1 MNDTLA
7 PRNRQLALTHA
18 VLADALE
25 KHRFDFGVFISVV
38 VTPDGTCKVE
48 LALSGDGPQSL
59 ERTIPEVMRR
69 LAVEVE
75 TRMKKQGRDWLRSM
89 S

>member
-7 PRNRQLALTHA
+7 PRNRQLALTQA
-18 VLADALE
+18 VLEEALE
-25 KHRFDFGVFISVV
+25 KHRFDFGVFISVIV
-38 VTPDGTCKVE
+38 APGGECKVE
-48 LALSGDGPQSL
+48 LALTGDGPQSL